1 LSSAAH
7 QQPTASRSRS
17 VLFLVNSLRVG
28 GSERK
33 TVRLASALAADNSEV
48 ALSYL
53 NPPESLLPQLDPAVT
68 ALNLHRRGKFSI
80 PALRR
85 LIRIVRARKVRTLV
99 AVNLYAAL
107 YAVLARLLSKDLPLY
122 VVVSVNT
129 TEFAALKE
137 RLQMLLYRHVLK
149 RADLIVFG
157 AERQRQLWCTRYG
170 LGRTPSRTVVIYN
183 GVDTAKFSRERVVP
197 AIRPASASQVM
208 LGTVGAFRVEK
219 RQIDLVRAVR
229 QLVNEGL
236 DVGALLV
243 GDGPQRSEIERVMR
257 SLGLEERVRLVGEAE
272 DVRPYLAAMDVFVL
286 PSVAVETF
294 SNAALEAM
302 AMSCPVVAS
311 QVGGMEEMLRFGG
324 GVTYPPGDL
333 KSLCDLLRPLV
344 SDATA
349 RTLVAKQAREVVA
362 SHFSFAK
369 MLSEFEEQVLAA
381 RWQEV
386 A

>member
-1 LSSAAH
+1 LRSAAH
-7 QQPTASRSRS
+7 QQPTASRGRS

-48 ALSYL
+48 VLSYL
-53 NPPESLLPQLDPAVT
+53 NPPESLLPQLHPAVT

-85 LIRIVRARKVRTLV
+85 LMRIVRARKVHTLV

-107 YAVLARLLSKDLPLY
+107 YAVLARLLSKDLRLY

-137 RLQMLLYRHVLK
+137 RLQMHLYRHVLK

-170 LGRTPSRTVVIYN
+170 LDGTRGRTIVIYN
-183 GVDTAKFSRERVVP
+183 GVDTAKFSRGRVVP

-208 LGTVGAFRVEK
+208 LGTVGVFRIEK

-229 QLVNEGL
+229 QLMDDGL

-243 GDGPQRSEIERVMR
+243 GDGPQRSEIERVTH
-257 SLGLEERVRLVGEAE
+257 SLGLEERVRLIGEAE

-324 GVTYPPGDL
+324 GVTR
-333 KSLCDLLRPLV
+333 SAVALRSV
-344 SDATA
+344 EAIG
-349 RTLVAKQAREVVA
+349 E
-362 SHFSFAK
+362 
-369 MLSEFEEQVLAA
+369 
-381 RWQEV
+381 
-386 A
+386 